1 MFTRLSLFVII
12 THLIF
17 IKITTS
23 ADDQQHHDFA
33 TNNHNEAYNDNELD
47 LSSLLLR
54 SRSLLAESASEQ
66 QLVECK
72 KSLLSTQSEVNQLKT
87 KMNSMEIDLQNLGD
101 MLSSEEL
108 SRNQLQ
114 KQLNAKRAV
123 VFDLTEKLNATGTRL
138 EQKMIACNSEKT
150 TLVKSCADSNRL
162 YMESQ
167 SNVTKLLAEL
177 ESRND
182 KTSATIRKELKD
194 MKDQAYH
201 NHVKLLQKEDELQQA
216 LEDIDTLKIQVE
228 TVLAKKYEQTGL
240 VLMVNKTKDN
250 DIEGEVKVMNDLP
263 HDSIDPLFSKRL
275 SPSKTYVSKPKK
287 DDVSKPK
294 PNKVTYS
301 SLHSQIDPLIKT
313 TDKHVMFK
321 SITDSSKAMT
331 DLLHFE
337 TWSTPHSWSSVA
349 IFTCAL
355 SETYIFDNFLVSTIR
370 RSGYSGDLVV
380 VVLPDADSDFLD
392 TLKLFKATVYT
403 ATLTCSKKK
412 RKVDTSCEFLDE
424 HLPITLIR
432 SFIYQYWALKY
443 PDTTYIMMSDFRDVF
458 FQSNPFTEKNKFNY
472 WGPSAYDITFFA
484 EHHPNRVISRCKH
497 TSTTLNYCYGRS
509 MTDQIGTS
517 TIINNGVV
525 FATRNSSLIYVSFI
539 SIMTILHDYNT
550 VDD

>member
-1 MFTRLSLFVII
+1 MLKSNRAEMMVLMTTIHVMMMMMIYHLPTIIYGYQSINNNNSSHANTSLIDVYDNAINLKDNATHVSTLWSQQQPHQKMIQSIEYTIIRPDVIKLHDHDKDVDIAQIPFVAVQ
-12 THLIF
+12 TNDMYEF
-17 IKITTS
+17 IEQSTTTTGTS
-23 ADDQQHHDFA
+23 L
-33 TNNHNEAYNDNELD
+33 NSSSE
-47 LSSLLLR
+47 LSSASSLYDKFLHRSHHRSLLNTNYLPST
-54 SRSLLAESASEQ
+54 SRSL
-66 QLVECK
+66 
-72 KSLLSTQSEVNQLKT
+72 
-87 KMNSMEIDLQNLGD
+87 
-101 MLSSEEL
+101 
-108 SRNQLQ
+108 
-114 KQLNAKRAV
+114 
-123 VFDLTEKLNATGTRL
+123 
-138 EQKMIACNSEKT
+138 
-150 TLVKSCADSNRL
+150 
-162 YMESQ
+162 
-167 SNVTKLLAEL
+167 
-177 ESRND
+177 
-182 KTSATIRKELKD
+182 
-194 MKDQAYH
+194 
-201 NHVKLLQKEDELQQA
+201 
-216 LEDIDTLKIQVE
+216 
-228 TVLAKKYEQTGL
+228 
-240 VLMVNKTKDN
+240 
-250 DIEGEVKVMNDLP
+250 
-263 HDSIDPLFSKRL
+263 
-275 SPSKTYVSKPKK
+275 
-287 DDVSKPK
+287 
-294 PNKVTYS
+294 
-301 SLHSQIDPLIKT
+301 LIKT
-313 TDKHVMFK
+313 TDKHTMFK
-321 SITDSSKAMT
+321 SITDSSQAMT

-412 RKVDTSCEFLDE
+412 RKVDISCEFLGE

-432 SFIYQYWALKY
+432 SFIYQYWALQY

-517 TIINNGVV
+517 TVINNGVV
-525 FATRNSSLIYVSFI
+525 FATRNASLIYVSFI